1 MARVGPDFI
10 YNLPPPVEEEGGQW
24 VFIDWQE
31 TLDKAASI
39 HAVVVFA
46 LRSLSELAVLL
57 GIPSPTLH
65 PPYASAPLTL
75 DELVKEM
82 TAAARSAFFDS
93 ERGVFLSGK
102 ARQLSWASNAWSILA
117 GIPSSQA
124 EAAAALRA
132 AYVDPASIGG
142 ATPYMHHYLCE
153 AFIVAGLPDL
163 ALRHIEEYWGSM
175 IAAGGETFFECWD
188 PARPRSSPYSDLHAN
203 SFAHAWSCTPSLLLR
218 QLGFE

>member
-1 MARVGPDFI
+1 VRACTSSRSRTLAATSSVSDRCRQSVSSALSTADPTPSTSVDYSLLFGVALFDYVKASGDCSTGVDLFPIAVRQFELAMARVGPDFI

-82 TAAARSAFFDS
+82 TAAARSAWPLLG
-93 ERGVFLSGK
+93 RLSLT
-102 ARQLSWASNAWSILA
+102 RSVAS
-117 GIPSSQA
+117 SS
-124 EAAAALRA
+124 AAS
-132 AYVDPASIGG
+132 PASSAGRP
-142 ATPYMHHYLCE
+142 TP
-153 AFIVAGLPDL
+153 G
-163 ALRHIEEYWGSM
+163 
-175 IAAGGETFFECWD
+175 
-188 PARPRSSPYSDLHAN
+188 
-203 SFAHAWSCTPSLLLR
+203 PS
-218 QLGFE
+218 